1 MPSSAPPEASLTNVL
16 ARTFVRLASGGALDG
31 IAYDAIYARPKNIAI
46 KLDYNF

>member
-1 MPSSAPPEASLTNVL
+1 MTNKVVGGTIL
-16 ARTFVRLASGGALDG
+16 CKNIVRLASGGALDG